1 MAITPT
7 PETRGRLINLKTNL
21 KSLRFG
27 GDRPASGTS
36 NQPYEIEP
44 IPKGEEY
51 LREGMP
57 TLSGPDFLLR
67 GGITAPFRAL
77 KDVSRLVRMFTDTD
91 SPRGIFFTLKENLLS
106 RASVKT
112 QSSFGVGYF
121 AGIMNQGAYLP
132 IGTILDAGLGWAG
145 VHLNKNGIN
154 PIGSLGGPSG
164 MNRGVDNPLDDP
176 SDNQLGVGS
185 GALNLYSAVV
195 KNNQLSEINRLVYL
209 QHFVAR
215 GESAKSRDVRDA
227 NNLQEV
233 SDFINKGA
241 SFKINPKAPEDNLVL
256 YSYGGGPGS
265 ILGIGRTRIFK
276 EQPTFDAIRGYVRLS
291 AKDPAYNGIGTGDS
305 NFITPLLVG
314 TDFLNYT
321 NPENNYKP
329 FKQGGAYPRS
339 FSNFVIENA
348 LEKTFEKSKIIHK
361 APNYRNY
368 NKAKRVGLGDPGR
381 HITYAVSSSN
391 GEDVVRTVFNYG
403 IEASQMKAL
412 DKITALKPYE
422 GTSVDHSLP
431 VKDLCT
437 FNIAVIKN
445 EPMEGRNAQYLHFRA
460 YINGFTDT
468 YGATWNDVQYV
479 GRGNKFKSYGGFTR
493 DITMG
498 FTIIATSKAE
508 LTPMFTKLNF
518 LASTLAPDYNSA
530 GFMRGNMV
538 RMTVGGYLY
547 ETPGVLTSLTY
558 SIPDDT
564 TWEIGIDTEGNKDE
578 SVKELPHRI
587 EVSLAF
593 TPIENFLPSRQNLG
607 ISSNGELESMGNER
621 FISLQ
626 DTNGSLYDDIV
637 NYNQPI
643 NESE

>member
-1 MAITPT
+1 
-7 PETRGRLINLKTNL
+7 
-21 KSLRFG
+21 
-27 GDRPASGTS
+27 
-36 NQPYEIEP
+36 
-44 IPKGEEY
+44 
-51 LREGMP
+51 
-57 TLSGPDFLLR
+57 
-67 GGITAPFRAL
+67 
-77 KDVSRLVRMFTDTD
+77 
-91 SPRGIFFTLKENLLS
+91 
-106 RASVKT
+106 
-112 QSSFGVGYF
+112 
-121 AGIMNQGAYLP
+121 
-132 IGTILDAGLGWAG
+132 
-145 VHLNKNGIN
+145 
-154 PIGSLGGPSG
+154 
-164 MNRGVDNPLDDP
+164 
-176 SDNQLGVGS
+176 
-185 GALNLYSAVV
+185 
-195 KNNQLSEINRLVYL
+195 
-209 QHFVAR
+209 
-215 GESAKSRDVRDA
+215 
-227 NNLQEV
+227 
-233 SDFINKGA
+233 
-241 SFKINPKAPEDNLVL
+241 
-256 YSYGGGPGS
+256 
-265 ILGIGRTRIFK
+265 
-276 EQPTFDAIRGYVRLS
+276 
-291 AKDPAYNGIGTGDS
+291 
-305 NFITPLLVG
+305 
-314 TDFLNYT
+314 
-321 NPENNYKP
+321 
-329 FKQGGAYPRS
+329 
-339 FSNFVIENA
+339 
-348 LEKTFEKSKIIHK
+348 
-361 APNYRNY
+361 
-368 NKAKRVGLGDPGR
+368 
-381 HITYAVSSSN
+381 
-391 GEDVVRTVFNYG
+391 
-403 IEASQMKAL
+403 MKAL

>member
-7 PETRGRLINLKTNL
+7 PESRGRLINLKTNL

-36 NQPYEIEP
+36 NQPYEVEP
-44 IPKGEEY
+44 IPKGEDY

-57 TLSGPDFLLR
+57 TLSGPDFILR
-67 GGITAPFRAL
+67 GGMTAPFRAL
-77 KDVSRLVRMFTDTD
+77 KDVSRLVKMFTDTK

-106 RASVKT
+106 RTSVKT

-121 AGIMNQGAYLP
+121 GGLMNQGAYLP

-215 GESAKSRDVRDA
+215 GESAKSRDVRDS

-256 YSYGGGPGS
+256 YSYSGGPGS

-276 EQPTFDAIRGYVRLS
+276 EQPTFDAIRGYIRLS
-291 AKDPAYNGIGTGDS
+291 AKNPAWNGIGTGVG
-305 NFITPLLVG
+305 NITPLLVG

-361 APNYRNY
+361 APNYRDY

-391 GEDVVRTVFNYG
+391 GEDVIRTVFNYG

-445 EPMEGRNAQYLHFRA
+445 EPMEGRNAQYIHFRA

-479 GRGNKFKSYGGFTR
+479 GRDNKFKSYGGFTR
-493 DITMG
+493 GITMG

-564 TWEIGIDTEGNKDE
+564 TWEIGIDTEGNKDA

-587 EVSLAF
+587 EVTLAF
-593 TPIENFLPSRQNLG
+593 TPVENFLPSRQNLG
-607 ISSNGELESMGNER
+607 ISSEGELESMGNER